1 MVFHYFYLKFKHH
14 KLIIIMKKLLYSS
27 VFVLFTSF
35 SFVSAQKITDGESV
49 DVNGLSV
56 TFNILN
62 KEAITVGGKEFD
74 RYKVSA
80 KLVNNSQKSYN
91 VRLNSAPQVVPGNTL
106 VELNCTNATGAKL
119 TSKKIDLKLKPQNV
133 NVTYWAYSKDGKYQS
148 FVIPIVAGY
157 YLDSGDSVNDDA
169 IFIVP
174 KGETPNVNVR
184 SLQ

>member
-1 MVFHYFYLKFKHH
+1 
-14 KLIIIMKKLLYSS
+14 MKKLFYSLF
-27 VFVLFTSF
+27 FVAVASF
-35 SFVSAQKITDGESV
+35 SFASAQKITDGESV
-49 DVNGLSV
+49 DVNGLAV

-91 VRLNSAPQVVPGNTL
+91 LRLSNAPQVASGNTL
-106 VELNCTNATGAKL
+106 VEVNCLNATGAKL

-133 NVTYWAYSKDGKYQS
+133 NVTYWAYTKDGKYQS

-157 YLDSGDSVNDDA
+157 FLDAGDSVNDDA

-174 KGETPNVNVR
+174 KGEMPNVNVR

>member
-1 MVFHYFYLKFKHH
+1 MKNYF
-14 KLIIIMKKLLYSS
+14 ILLFS
-27 VFVLFTSF
+27 FQLPLF
-35 SFVSAQKITDGESV
+35 FVSAQKITDGESV

-80 KLVNNSQKSYN
+80 KLVNNTQKAIMS
-91 VRLNSAPQVVPGNTL
+91 GL
-106 VELNCTNATGAKL
+106 VMLRSSFPAIHQWKLTALMLQELNL
-119 TSKKIDLKLKPQNV
+119 HQKIDLKLKPQNV
-133 NVTYWAYSKDGKYQS
+133 NVTYWAYTKDGKYQS

-174 KGETPNVNVR
+174 KGESPNVNVR

>member
-1 MVFHYFYLKFKHH
+1 
-14 KLIIIMKKLLYSS
+14 MKKLFYSS
-27 VFVLFTSF
+27 VFIVLTSF

-80 KLVNNSQKSYN
+80 RLINNTQKNYN
-91 VRLNSAPQVVPGNTL
+91 IRLNSAPQIVPNTTL
-106 VELNCTNATGAKL
+106 AEVNCLNATGAKL
-119 TSKKIDLKLKPQNV
+119 TSKKIELRLKPHNV

-157 YLDSGDSVNDDA
+157 FLDNGDAVNDNA

-174 KGETPNVNVR
+174 KGETPNVSVR

>member
-1 MVFHYFYLKFKHH
+1 
-14 KLIIIMKKLLYSS
+14 MKKLIYSS
-27 VFVLFTSF
+27 VFIVVASF
-35 SFVSAQKITDGESV
+35 SFASAQKITDGSTI

-62 KEAITVGGKEFD
+62 KESITVGGKEFD

-80 KLVNNSQKSYN
+80 KLVNNSQKNYN
-91 VRLNSAPQVVPGNTL
+91 IRLNSAPQIVSNTTL
-106 VELNCTNATGAKL
+106 AELNCINATGAKL
-119 TSKKIDLKLKPQNV
+119 TSKKLDLKLKPQNV
-133 NVTYWAYSKDGKYQS
+133 NVTYWAYTKDGKYQS
-148 FVIPIVAGY
+148 FVIPVVAGY
-157 YLDSGDSVNDDA
+157 YLDSGDSVNEDA